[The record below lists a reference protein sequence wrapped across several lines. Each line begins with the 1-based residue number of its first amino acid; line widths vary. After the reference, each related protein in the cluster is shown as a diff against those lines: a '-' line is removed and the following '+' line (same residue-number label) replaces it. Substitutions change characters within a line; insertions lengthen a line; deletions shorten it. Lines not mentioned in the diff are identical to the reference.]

1 MILIPAEREGEREI
15 LFFVT
20 QGIYSRR
27 TSSSSSLFNKCF
39 NIIHQ
44 RGEKREEAKFILI
57 EDKQMMFRQMKCN
70 RAMKKRSCASGS
82 KFLSVSVTETPFSF
96 ESISGLFFFVVLT
109 IPFFSVK
116 DRNGFLFSF
125 FGLCHLKFKR
135 LFGCASLP
143 PSFPHMFLYFSLLS
157 SFYGFQTHL
166 LHDVC

>member
-1 MILIPAEREGEREI
+1 MSREMILIPAEREGEREI

-109 IPFFSVK
+109 I
-116 DRNGFLFSF
+116 
-125 FGLCHLKFKR
+125 
-135 LFGCASLP
+135 
-143 PSFPHMFLYFSLLS
+143 LS
-157 SFYGFQTHL
+157 SFRSKTEMASFSLSSVSVT
-166 LHDVC
+166 